1 MVQAACKIGC
11 PATRS
16 EGVSG
21 RRTRAMNHRAVDMR
35 HHASAR
41 REDEQKTPNEGTA
54 MTPQQRGGDKKGGN
68 AKKGAGKKSPSKKS
82 KAKKDAVNKINT
94 GQ

>member
-1 MVQAACKIGC
+1 
-11 PATRS
+11 
-16 EGVSG
+16 
-21 RRTRAMNHRAVDMR
+21 MNRVR
-35 HHASAR
+35 SAR
-41 REDEQKTPNEGTA
+41 ISASSNVSAASQKRAEEASTKGQA

-68 AKKGAGKKSPSKKS
+68 AKKGSAKKSPTKKS